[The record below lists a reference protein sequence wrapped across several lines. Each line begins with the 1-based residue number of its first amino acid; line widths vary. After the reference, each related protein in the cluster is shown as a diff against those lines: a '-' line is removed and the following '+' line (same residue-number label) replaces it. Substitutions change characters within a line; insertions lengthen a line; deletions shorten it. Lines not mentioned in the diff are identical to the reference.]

1 MLSLCTDF
9 FFLNFNCKQSHD
21 FCFTFSLTTGL
32 EGKKEKRKKGKK
44 VIEQFKVKQE
54 STRAE
59 PGMESRPELA
69 SHCKKEDK
77 GKNVYNEIE
86 PKKTHLSGNDDGCKN
101 NEKGA
106 QENAE
111 NKEKNDK
118 NGTFWTVC
126 PYCYYM
132 YEYEKAFEEFCLR
145 CQNCRRAFHGVAVV
159 EPNKNMLVEGRDE
172 YYSGLGYFVL
182 KYSLKRSKKKK
193 ESGDE
198 GKTYNVGEVV
208 EISDDSDEDDGG
220 GVNVKS
226 GNGAKE
232 DVLKGNVKG
241 VMQESGNTEV
251 INEEKRVVAR
261 KNVKSVPRNSKKVM
275 GRGMKIRKIDGGSVR
290 GSGTGET
297 DLEFI
302 EKDGDVYVGVK
313 SIFDG

>member
-1 MLSLCTDF
+1 M
-9 FFLNFNCKQSHD
+9 
-21 FCFTFSLTTGL
+21 TTGL
-32 EGKKEKRKKGKK
+32 EGKK
-44 VIEQFKVKQE
+44 VIEQLKVKQE

-77 GKNVYNEIE
+77 GKNVYNEIK
-86 PKKTHLSGNDDGCKN
+86 PKKTHLSGNNDGCKN

-220 GVNVKS
+220 GVNAKS

>member
-1 MLSLCTDF
+1 M
-9 FFLNFNCKQSHD
+9 
-21 FCFTFSLTTGL
+21 
-32 EGKKEKRKKGKK
+32 
-44 VIEQFKVKQE
+44 KQE

-220 GVNVKS
+220 GVNAKS

-290 GSGTGET
+290 ASGTGET